1 MDACLACGHAY
12 VVQGRDYHWIT
23 LIVGANRSVWVSTR
37 DARIYCVLF
46 PCSYCCK
53 AIIQAGIRK
62 VIYEEDYN
70 DPLSKMLFEEAGVEL
85 VRITAQEEAS
95 PLPNFGE
102 RN

>member
-1 MDACLACGHAY
+1 M
-12 VVQGRDYHWIT
+12 
-23 LIVGANRSVWVSTR
+23 STR

-85 VRITAQEEAS
+85 VRITAHDESAPIE
-95 PLPNFGE
+95 LPDFTG